1 MRRTL
6 LFSALLGSMALP
18 VQQATARSSALP
30 LPSMGGVVS
39 LEQTQQNTVRGTVSD
54 GSGPLLGVTVNVV
67 GEDRS
72 TSTDSE
78 GRFTIQAPIGS
89 QLRFTFLGYDSRQIE
104 VAGATMNDQLQQQDQ
119 TLDEVVVVGYGSL
132 KRSNITSSVSTGDTE
147 KTYET
152 RPITDV
158 GRALQGPVSG
168 LSDTTPSSALGGDP
182 TIRLRGVSGSVQTDG
197 GASPL
202 ILVDGVEVPSLSMI
216 NPNDIESMSVVKDA
230 SAAIYGSRA
239 AWGVVLIKTKSGH
252 RNTETSINYS
262 NNIALQK
269 PTTTP
274 IIAGGAEGARAG
286 LLAQQRTN
294 PSLTGYNNLGIRY
307 DEYAIEKMEEWEQLY
322 GGQDLGSELV
332 EGRDYELK
340 DGYLYFHRPWDAED
354 LFMRDFTPQQNHNL
368 SISGGSEKINY
379 NAGFGLTSQSG
390 ILRENPDKYS
400 RYNFNLGVNADLT
413 DWLTG
418 YAKVLHSASENT
430 KPYSFNGDVYE
441 PMFYMYRWPRNFPY
455 GTIDGL
461 PMRNA
466 I

>member
-1 MRRTL
+1 
-6 LFSALLGSMALP
+6 
-18 VQQATARSSALP
+18 
-30 LPSMGGVVS
+30 
-39 LEQTQQNTVRGTVSD
+39 
-54 GSGPLLGVTVNVV
+54 
-67 GEDRS
+67 
-72 TSTDSE
+72 
-78 GRFTIQAPIGS
+78 
-89 QLRFTFLGYDSRQIE
+89 
-104 VAGATMNDQLQQQDQ
+104 
-119 TLDEVVVVGYGSL
+119 
-132 KRSNITSSVSTGDTE
+132 
-147 KTYET
+147 
-152 RPITDV
+152 
-158 GRALQGPVSG
+158 
-168 LSDTTPSSALGGDP
+168 
-182 TIRLRGVSGSVQTDG
+182 
-197 GASPL
+197 
-202 ILVDGVEVPSLSMI
+202 
-216 NPNDIESMSVVKDA
+216 MSVVKDA

-466 I
+466 ITDVQQANMNVRDLNMTRFTFGAQATIIPGLTVDADYSYSQFINKFDTNGGSVMGWDFWNRTDFEYLTYTGRHTIVHEKIGRREIAMWEIFTRPTTPILLSITLNLWLGRMRNCSNRTISGDSVWDCSIKAIRSWVWLPGKPRRVLVLLTGPL